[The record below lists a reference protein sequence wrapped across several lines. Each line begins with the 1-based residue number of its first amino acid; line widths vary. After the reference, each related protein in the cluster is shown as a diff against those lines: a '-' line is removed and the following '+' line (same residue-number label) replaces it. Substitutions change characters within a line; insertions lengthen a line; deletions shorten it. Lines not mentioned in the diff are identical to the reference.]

1 MVSRV
6 LRLFA
11 NTGLGLVGAIVSLL
25 LLSSMAYAGEPIL
38 NRDTWGVP
46 HVVAKSEED
55 GMFALGYAQAEDRLE
70 DIYLAIRTGVGRMAE
85 IQGQD
90 LLQQDYMMRLT
101 HNDTLHPE
109 YLKTAPEQLRKNLI
123 AFTEGIQKYI
133 DEHPGEASDVA
144 IPVEPWHP
152 LAVARAMILRW
163 PLGTI
168 MGDLGN
174 APERVKPAMGSNQWA
189 ISPKRSADG
198 SAILLSDP
206 HLTWEGLAVLYE
218 ARFHGGDLHM
228 NGYYLI
234 GSPMLAIGH
243 NKSVGWAL
251 TTGGPDTSDVYK
263 IKFRAQPELQYE
275 YDSEWKPIRVEM
287 YKIPV
292 KGGESVSKK
301 GYFTHLGPVVS
312 EPDIKTGTAYVGASP
327 YLDQTGLYDQFY
339 KMAKTSNVHEF
350 NKVLGEHQYNEQ
362 NVMSADTLGNI
373 SYVRNGATPIRA
385 TGYDWSRPV
394 DGTTSA
400 TAWKGI
406 HPQADLVHIINPE
419 CGYMQN
425 CNISPANM
433 MMNSPLTPDK
443 YPPYIYNVSWD
454 KNNPRGRRTVEL
466 LDNDDSITVDEAIS
480 YTLDIHD
487 RLAGRWQNELRE
499 AVSESREKY
508 ESDSDFQKA
517 VQSILD
523 WDGQYTTDATATVLL
538 KFWRLKCGK
547 AIDLSPLGNSMPLP
561 AASRAQLLELLQQTM
576 AELKE
581 RYGRWDIP
589 WGQVHMVGRG
599 GKYYPAP
606 GADYDSGDKEAN
618 FSETLMDVRS
628 IESKEKPGLQVAN
641 SGSMAM
647 ILMFFDKDGVRSFT
661 CTPWGQSAHPES
673 KHYVDQAEGLY
684 SKRTMK
690 STWWNLKELEN
701 HLESSKKLTY
711 SP

>member
-123 AFTEGIQKYI
+123 AFTAGIQKYI

-234 GSPMLAIGH
+234 GSP
-243 NKSVGWAL
+243 
-251 TTGGPDTSDVYK
+251 
-263 IKFRAQPELQYE
+263 
-275 YDSEWKPIRVEM
+275 
-287 YKIPV
+287 
-292 KGGESVSKK
+292 
-301 GYFTHLGPVVS
+301 
-312 EPDIKTGTAYVGASP
+312 
-327 YLDQTGLYDQFY
+327 
-339 KMAKTSNVHEF
+339 
-350 NKVLGEHQYNEQ
+350 
-362 NVMSADTLGNI
+362 
-373 SYVRNGATPIRA
+373 
-385 TGYDWSRPV
+385 
-394 DGTTSA
+394 
-400 TAWKGI
+400 
-406 HPQADLVHIINPE
+406 
-419 CGYMQN
+419 
-425 CNISPANM
+425 
-433 MMNSPLTPDK
+433 
-443 YPPYIYNVSWD
+443 
-454 KNNPRGRRTVEL
+454 
-466 LDNDDSITVDEAIS
+466 
-480 YTLDIHD
+480 
-487 RLAGRWQNELRE
+487 
-499 AVSESREKY
+499 
-508 ESDSDFQKA
+508 
-517 VQSILD
+517 
-523 WDGQYTTDATATVLL
+523 
-538 KFWRLKCGK
+538 
-547 AIDLSPLGNSMPLP
+547 
-561 AASRAQLLELLQQTM
+561 
-576 AELKE
+576 
-581 RYGRWDIP
+581 
-589 WGQVHMVGRG
+589 
-599 GKYYPAP
+599 
-606 GADYDSGDKEAN
+606 
-618 FSETLMDVRS
+618 
-628 IESKEKPGLQVAN
+628 
-641 SGSMAM
+641 
-647 ILMFFDKDGVRSFT
+647 
-661 CTPWGQSAHPES
+661 
-673 KHYVDQAEGLY
+673 
-684 SKRTMK
+684 
-690 STWWNLKELEN
+690 
-701 HLESSKKLTY
+701 
-711 SP
+711 